1 MMNVEF
7 QAQVLKDRSFEILE
21 LYNSVEWA
29 QQMMTSG
36 TLINAPPG
44 SVLDAHTAQL
54 YVTRISNGISLCS

>member
-44 SVLDAHTAQL
+44 SVLDAHTAPL
-54 YVTRISNGISLCS
+54 YIAGISNGIRLCS